1 MEKVLAIVFLIAF
14 VWLAIPRI
22 AHGEWIA
29 PTAIAPNSWA
39 TQYDNSGYAEASDS
53 PSNGIGWFH
62 FDFWNHPTDQG
73 QPATTQDLHFRSPSQ
88 EFNQ

>member
-1 MEKVLAIVFLIAF
+1 MDKVLAIVFLIVF

-22 AHGEWIA
+22 AQVEWIA
-29 PTAIAPNSWA
+29 PTAVPPNSWT
-39 TQYDNSGYAEASDS
+39 TQYDTSGNAEALAN
-53 PSNGIGWFH
+53 PPEGFGWFH